1 MSGAAAGASQ
11 VVDTDVHC
19 APASMDVLMPYLDD
33 YWREYVTGAE
43 LRLSPT
49 LGGAYPLGA
58 PTSATPRARAGGSFP
73 PHTIEELAEQLLDD
87 PGADP
92 MSEWSEPRSARSD
105 GADGAHGAH
114 GADGV
119 DGADVAPRRG
129 GPHRAILNCLS
140 SFDMS
145 RNAYFETAFTR
156 AVNDW
161 LRAEWLDRDERL
173 RASMVVCTIDPEAAA
188 AEIERLSGDDRFV
201 QVLLPVRTDISY
213 GNKYY
218 HPVYAAAQRHGL
230 VIGLHAWG
238 RVAHAATPTGLT
250 RSYLEDYLGNSQFAV
265 QAQVV
270 SMVCE
275 GIFERFP
282 ELRVSLSECGFSWL
296 PPLLWR
302 LDKDWKGLWREVP
315 WLKGKPSEYVYR
327 HFRATTAPAQ
337 LPPGDGQLA
346 ELLDMLRPSDFLMF
360 ASDYPHDHGDGGRR
374 LLDALDDDG
383 RQAVL
388 CGNAAR
394 FYSL

>member
-1 MSGAAAGASQ
+1 MSGAATGESQ
-11 VVDTDVHC
+11 VIDTDVHC
-19 APASMDVLMPYLDD
+19 APASMDVLMPYLDA

-58 PTSATPRARAGGSFP
+58 PTSATPRARASGSFP
-73 PHTIEELAEQLLDD
+73 PHTVEELAEQLLD
-87 PGADP
+87 
-92 MSEWSEPRSARSD
+92 E
-105 GADGAHGAH
+105 H
-114 GADGV
+114 
-119 DGADVAPRRG
+119 G

-145 RNAYFETAFTR
+145 RNAYFEAAFTR

-161 LRAEWLDRDERL
+161 VRAEWLDRDERL
-173 RASMVVCTIDPEAAA
+173 RASMVVCTLDPEAAA
-188 AEIERLSGDDRFV
+188 AEIERLGDDDRFV

-218 HPVYAAAQRHGL
+218 HLVYKAAVDHGL

-250 RSYLEDYLGNSQFAV
+250 RTYLEDYLGNSQFAV

-270 SMVCE
+270 SLVCE
-275 GIFERFP
+275 GVFERFP
-282 ELRVSLSECGFSWL
+282 SLRVSLSECGFSWL

-302 LDKDWKGLWREVP
+302 FDKDWKGLWREVP

-337 LPPGDGQLA
+337 LPADDGQLA
-346 ELLDMLRPSDFLMF
+346 ELVDMLRPSDFLMF

-374 LLDALDDDG
+374 LLAALDDDT

-388 CGNAAR
+388 CGNATE